1 MFNRKSLSRKLIG
14 VAVFGGLSAL
24 AAAVGAR
31 AVREGKG
38 RWARDLK
45 KPALTPPDQALPIVG
60 SVFFTLLALSGF
72 RVWMRKGRARRSALA
87 LWGAQLALSTS
98 VAPLFFARRF
108 GGALASSVAL
118 LGTMAAYTRK
128 ARRVDRLASL
138 LMAPH
143 KAVVAFATYL
153 SAGVLVRNRAKLMGA
168 KTSK

>member
-24 AAAVGAR
+24 AAALGAR

-38 RWARDLK
+38 RWSRDLK
-45 KPALTPPDQALPIVG
+45 KPALTPPDRAVPIIG
-60 SVFFTLLALSGF
+60 SVFFPLLAISGY
-72 RVWMRKGRARRSALA
+72 RVWMRKGRARKSALA
-87 LWGAQLALSTS
+87 LWGAQLALSAA
-98 VAPLFFARRF
+98 VAPLFFTRRF

-143 KAVVAFATYL
+143 KAVIAFATYL
-153 SAGVLVRNRAKLMGA
+153 SAGVILRNRAKLMG
-168 KTSK
+168 KRSS